1 MKGKGRR
8 LTPLGKYISKA
19 LVDKGMAKKQLAA
32 TVGTSPQY
40 LSYILTG
47 TKSGR
52 KYLPAIIMALELD
65 TNKVEKLM
73 AA

>member
-40 LSYILTG
+40 LSYILNG
-47 TKSGR
+47 TKSGK
-52 KYLPAIIMALELD
+52 KYVPEIVRVLELD
-65 TNKVEKLM
+65 PHKVEKLL